1 MSKAI
6 RIAHGTFGRVALL
19 DMDRGLV
26 RHTHPH
32 CHVLLKVSGADTEF
46 AVGDGTAGLTGE
58 QAVLVNA
65 WTPHAYVHRPSAE
78 RTTILALYIEPEWL
92 SLFRGN
98 WAASAGPGF
107 FRESAGA
114 INPNITSI
122 ANKLAEAML
131 AEPSATHADLLGQ
144 LMVALIERFTDW
156 RTVSQARMEVDWR
169 VRRAIDRL
177 RNRHGVVGAMGR
189 LARDCGLSRANFFH
203 LFADATGMAPC
214 MFANMLRVEHAV
226 SEIVN
231 GERTLGEVSDEL
243 GFSVPAHFTRFF
255 RTHTGATPSEFR
267 HVARLQHTV

>member
-1 MSKAI
+1 MSNAI
-6 RIAHGTFGRVALL
+6 RIAHGAFGRVALL
-19 DMDRGLV
+19 DMDHGLV

-46 AVGDGTAGLTGE
+46 AVGDGIARLTGE

-65 WTPHAYVHRPSAE
+65 WTPHAYVHRPHAE
-78 RTTILALYIEPEWL
+78 RTLILALYIEPEWL

-107 FRESAGA
+107 FRAAAGA
-114 INPNITSI
+114 ISPAITSV
-122 ANKLAEAML
+122 ANELARAML
-131 AEPSATHADLLGQ
+131 AEPGATHAELLGC

-156 RTVSQARMEVDWR
+156 RTVSPARMTTDWR

-177 RNRHGVVGAMGR
+177 RDRHGVVGVVER
-189 LARDCGLSRANFFH
+189 LARECGLSRANFFR
-203 LFADATGMAPC
+203 LFTEATGMTPC
-214 MFANMLRVEHAV
+214 MFANMLRLEHAV
-226 SEIVN
+226 SEVVG

-267 HVARLQHTV
+267 HVARLMDVA

>member
-1 MSKAI
+1 MSNAI
-6 RIAHGTFGRVALL
+6 RIAHGAFGRVALL

-46 AVGDGTAGLTGE
+46 AVGDGTARLTGE

-65 WTPHAYVHRPSAE
+65 WTPHAYVHRPQAE
-78 RTTILALYIEPEWL
+78 RTIILALYIEPEWL

-107 FRESAGA
+107 FRAQAGA
-114 INPNITSI
+114 INPTITAV
-122 ANKLAEAML
+122 ANELAQAML
-131 AEPSATHADLLGQ
+131 AEPGAAHTELLGR
-144 LMVALIERFTDW
+144 LMVALIERFTNW
-156 RTVSQARMEVDWR
+156 RTVSPARRDADWR

-177 RNRHGVVGAMGR
+177 RENHGVAGAMDR
-189 LARDCGLSRANFFH
+189 LARECGLSRANFFR
-203 LFADATGMAPC
+203 LFADGTGMAPC
-214 MFANMLRVEHAV
+214 MFANMLRLEHAV
-226 SEIVN
+226 CEIVS

-255 RTHTGATPSEFR
+255 RTHTGATPSQFR
-267 HVARLQHTV
+267 HVARRLPVA